1 MKKLI
6 IPVIC
11 LFLGIVTACS
21 DWLDVKPS
29 DRISEET
36 AFSTIAGFK
45 EALNGVYIELN
56 QNSLYGRALTSEFI
70 EILAQRYAVS
80 SEATANYL
88 LTQYEYGGSDA
99 MARASSIWQKAYNL
113 IANTNLILK
122 NCELRREILPD
133 DYYHL
138 IKGEALAL
146 RALLHF
152 DMFRLFGPIYSQD
165 SLVESIP
172 YYTEFALDVN
182 ESKYGNDFM
191 RQVIHDLTNAETE
204 LSEDP
209 IITKGP
215 QGDKIESFKSFR
227 NLRLNYYAVQALLA
241 RAYLYKGDNV
251 NALIYAKKVIEVQES
266 YFPWVN
272 QLDIQ
277 GSENPDRM
285 FSSEILFSLQNL
297 NRNSVYT
304 SLFDGNSLKTD
315 VLLAPR
321 EDVTKYIFDD
331 EKQDY
336 RYVSWFGGSVELGGV
351 NYKIFNK
358 YQGKDSLY
366 SQMIPMIKISE
377 MYLIAA
383 EAEENAADGVEY
395 FNELRN
401 HRGLEGIRSS
411 WLAWS
416 LEEEWRREFIGE
428 GQLFFYYKRNN
439 LDEIKSAYSEYGS
452 ISIKSVNYK
461 LPIPDGELK
470 YN

>member
-1 MKKLI
+1 MKTII
-6 IPVIC
+6 IPVVC
-11 LFLGIVTACS
+11 LFVGIVTACS

-56 QNSLYGRALTSEFI
+56 QNNLYGRALTSEFV

-99 MARASSIWQKAYNL
+99 KSRISSIWQRAYNL

-122 NCELRREILPD
+122 NCELHREVLPD

-138 IKGEALAL
+138 VKGEALAL
-146 RALLHF
+146 RAMLHF
-152 DMFRLFGPIYSQD
+152 DLFRLFGPVYSVD
-165 SLVESIP
+165 SLSKSIP

-182 ESKYGNDFM
+182 ESLTGKDFIS
-191 RQVIHDLTNAETE
+191 QVIKDLTIAETE

-215 QGDKIESFKSFR
+215 QGDKIENFKSFR

-251 NALIYAKKVIEVQES
+251 SALLYAKKVIGVQES

-277 GSENPDRM
+277 GSDNPDRM
-285 FSSEILFSLQNL
+285 FSTEILFSLQNL
-297 NRNSVYT
+297 NRNTVYT
-304 SLFDGNSLKTD
+304 SLFDGNSLKEKA
-315 VLLAPR
+315 LLAPR
-321 EDVTKYIFDD
+321 EDVTNYVFDD

-351 NYKIFNK
+351 NYRVFNK

-366 SQMIPMIKISE
+366 SQVIPMIKISE

-383 EAEENAADGVEY
+383 EAEEKTEDGVKY
-395 FNELRN
+395 LNELRN

-411 WLAWS
+411 WLSWS

-439 LDEIKSAYSEYGS
+439 LDEIKSAYSQYGN
-452 ISIKSVNYK
+452 ISVKSANYK